1 MKLAAS
7 APMATI
13 PMMPEISIVSMN
25 GMIGVGPA
33 PMELSQRSRGAGCWV
48 LGVGCWV
55 LGVGK
60 RNLVISILNQDLR
73 GIIFLELNPI
83 NQVLLVSIH
92 ASHEILKL
100 VNGLHWMKG
109 IGT

>member
-1 MKLAAS
+1 MYVEFDQMQKPTMKLAAS
-7 APMATI
+7 APMAAI

-25 GMIGVGPA
+25 KVI
-33 PMELSQRSRGAGCWV
+33 GAGCW
-48 LGVGCWV
+48 
-55 LGVGK
+55 K
-60 RNLVISILNQDLR
+60 RNFVISILNQDLR